1 MLSCT
6 GQTVDTAM
14 SLPDSVPAER
24 APSVEDDPYL
34 VSSLMPALAQ
44 HAHMTAEEVRD
55 AARAEMD
62 ELVEEERRD
71 ARVEM
76 DLFEQEERDARAAS
90 AAAARSS
97 MNSSGGDSGGGGGGN
112 RATPQIHRPYD
123 RPWAH
128 DMSQHLRP
136 DQRARRQQ
144 RQLPAP
150 PPFKV
155 GGHVEIF
162 SDPLHDPGL
171 PPRSDAATR
180 RRKRDANPKAQ
191 KRSAAAR
198 VSVFQRL
205 SDPARF
211 VLNTHLPLP
220 AACLPTYLLIRP
232 ICRTCTLA
240 IRTQVSIQQIRL
252 AKSVQES
259 RCYPLSHATP
269 SFTSA

>member
-1 MLSCT
+1 
-6 GQTVDTAM
+6 M
-14 SLPDSVPAER
+14 SSPDSVPAER

-71 ARVEM
+71 ALVEM
-76 DLFEQEERDARAAS
+76 DLFAQAERDARSASGS
-90 AAAARSS
+90 AARNS
-97 MNSSGGDSGGGGGGN
+97 MNSSDGDGGGGGN

-162 SDPLHDPGL
+162 SNPLHDPGL

-191 KRSAAAR
+191 KRSATTR

-211 VLNTHLPLP
+211 VHSTLFPLL
-220 AACLPTYLLIRP
+220 AACLSTHLSLRPTNRYAAPALFRFAHRYLYNEQDEL
-232 ICRTCTLA
+232 CA
-240 IRTQVSIQQIRL
+240 G
-252 AKSVQES
+252 
-259 RCYPLSHATP
+259 CYAC
-269 SFTSA
+269 